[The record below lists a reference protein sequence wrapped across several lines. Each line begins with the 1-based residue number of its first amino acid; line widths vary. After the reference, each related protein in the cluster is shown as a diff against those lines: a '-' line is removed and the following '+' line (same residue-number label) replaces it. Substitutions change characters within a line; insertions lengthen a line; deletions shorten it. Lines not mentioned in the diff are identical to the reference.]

1 MRKALAIKLVLLS
14 GIAVAVLLPSP
25 WARIGA
31 LVAAL
36 ALALIAWAVFNVNSS
51 FWARTLW
58 RSPTPVKAVALTFDD
73 GPDPEFTPRVLDLL
87 REKGVQAAFFC
98 VGSRVREHPA
108 LAKQIADEGH
118 LLGNHSDSHAMWI
131 NFSWR
136 RRLREEISACNTA
149 IEQAAGV
156 KPRLY
161 RAPHGFKNPALGDV
175 LREVGMVAVG
185 WQVRGFDAVVNDAAR
200 IAQRIV
206 DKARPGG
213 VILLHDGA
221 GLQGSADRAATLAA
235 LPVVI
240 DGLRARGLE
249 IVRLDELLQVE
260 AYAGG
265 ETTHP

>member
-1 MRKALAIKLVLLS
+1 MLKALAIKIAAIFGVVACLLAFPAPMS
-14 GIAVAVLLPSP
+14 
-25 WARIGA
+25 WIGA
-31 LVAAL
+31 LAVFAAFL
-36 ALALIAWAVFNVNSS
+36 LLIAWAVFNVNSS
-51 FWARTLW
+51 IWARTLW
-58 RSPTPVKAVALTFDD
+58 RAPAPVNAVALTFDD
-73 GPDPEFTPRVLDLL
+73 GPDPDFTPRVLELL

-108 LAKQIADEGH
+108 LAKQIAEEGH
-118 LLGNHSDSHAMWI
+118 LLGNHSDSHGMWI

-136 RRLREEISACNTA
+136 RRLREEISACNAA
-149 IEQAAGV
+149 ISQAAGV

-175 LREVGMVAVG
+175 LREQGLTAIG

-206 DKARPGG
+206 EKAKPGG

-221 GLQGSADRAATLAA
+221 GLQGSSDRAATLAA

-240 DGLRARGLE
+240 DGLRSQGLE
-249 IVRLDELLQVE
+249 IKRLDKLLMVE
-260 AYAGG
+260 AYR
-265 ETTHP
+265 TRV